1 MSRIVLWA
9 SSPRHV
15 AGAESRTS
23 LTGGKSSI
31 EYLSNGRRKQA
42 LRGSRV
48 RTGVQSSSSRLRL
61 NGKEQDGS
69 SAHNGS
75 VEYGKVQVTF
85 RVHKC
90 CEFGKQVG
98 VVGSLPGLGSWDA
111 NQSFALEWND
121 GHIWSGSVVIPLD
134 QLLMT
139 PSVSSHCIEYKYIVQ
154 SSTNPTQAPVEW
166 MPGEN
171 LHVPSLEYGTTSL
184 TVQDTWGFGYRE
196 IQVERLA
203 EERMQEMIR
212 QEEQSTRKAL
222 GSMVQNAMR
231 ELSDTL
237 TYCESIIHNMS
248 QDDAAHELI
257 LNADRELAASTDKA
271 TRMLRA
277 NAALFYMDSV

>member
-1 MSRIVLWA
+1 MVY
-9 SSPRHV
+9 
-15 AGAESRTS
+15 ESH
-23 LTGGKSSI
+23 L
-31 EYLSNGRRKQA
+31 RKKHA

-48 RTGVQSSSSRLRL
+48 RTGVQSSSSSVRL
-61 NGKEQDGS
+61 NGKEQDS
-69 SAHNGS
+69 LSAHNGS
-75 VEYGKVQVTF
+75 VEYGNVKVTF

-111 NQSFALEWND
+111 TQAFTLEWND

-139 PSVSSHCIEYKYIVQ
+139 PSVSSHCIEYKYVVQ
-154 SSTNPTQAPVEW
+154 SSSNPTQAPVEW

-212 QEEQSTRKAL
+212 QEEQSTRKVL
-222 GSMVQNAMR
+222 DSMVRNAMR

-248 QDDAAHELI
+248 QDDVAHELI
-257 LNADRELAASTDKA
+257 INADRELAASTDKA